1 MLSQSDTKVKN
12 KVVKPISKNPPTQ
25 ITTKMYS
32 KGTIRIP
39 AAIKNDM
46 HLKDGDELLFIRHG
60 SEWALTTREKMLK
73 EAQAYFAL
81 HNSQKI
87 SLVDEL
93 IAERHKEAEEE

>member
-1 MLSQSDTKVKN
+1 MITQQQAKN
-12 KVVKPISKNPPTQ
+12 KVKRAKTVHSQLPTQ

-46 HLKDGDELLFIRHG
+46 HLKDGDELLFVRHG

-73 EAQAYFAL
+73 EAQAYFTL
-81 HNSQKI
+81 HNPDKI

-93 IAERHKEAEEE
+93 IAERRQAAEEE